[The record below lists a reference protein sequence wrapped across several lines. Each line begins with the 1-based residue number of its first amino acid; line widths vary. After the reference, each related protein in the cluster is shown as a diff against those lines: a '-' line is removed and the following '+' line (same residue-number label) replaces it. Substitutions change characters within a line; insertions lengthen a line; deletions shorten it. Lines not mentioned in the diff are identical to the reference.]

1 MNGETL
7 HAIDALYL
15 ESFLGS
21 LLYKALD
28 AECELR
34 ACLRHAQT
42 LSGTDYLSPDCRSR
56 YAAIR
61 RRLEPLVSELEELTG
76 DLYSGGKL
84 ASDSEPLVQWGL
96 IEPVPE
102 YETKQVI
109 ERLESAEQQLI
120 STLNQVG
127 ARLGALPRS
136 SVSWASQA
144 RVKTYLKLR
153 PIRERPCYQDTTIV
167 RFCASPPYQS
177 AHYFAELPEKVN
189 DESTGDPWLLDA
201 ELLPL
206 TTLPL
211 IEDVEIEL
219 EVQGEMGTSGD
230 EQRGRRQH
238 VIKHY

>member
-15 ESFLGS
+15 ENFLGS

-28 AECELR
+28 AECEMR

-56 YAAIR
+56 YEKIR
-61 RRLEPLVSELEELTG
+61 QRLEPLVSELEELAG
-76 DLYSGGKL
+76 DLYSGGNL
-84 ASDSEPLVQWGL
+84 ASDCEPLIQWGL
-96 IEPVPE
+96 IETVPE

-109 ERLESAEQQLI
+109 ERLESAEWQLI
-120 STLNQVG
+120 STLNRVG
-127 ARLGALPRS
+127 TSLGALPGAGI
-136 SVSWASQA
+136 SWASQA

-153 PIRERPCYQDTTIV
+153 PIRERPCYQNTTIV
-167 RFCASPPYQS
+167 RFCASPPYQLV
-177 AHYFAELPEKVN
+177 HYFAALPEKVN
-189 DESTGDPWLLDA
+189 DGSTGDPWLLDA

-211 IEDVEIEL
+211 IDDVEIEL
-219 EVQGEMGTSGD
+219 EIQGEMGTSGD
-230 EQRGRRQH
+230 EQRGRGQH
-238 VIKHY
+238 VVNHY

>member
-15 ESFLGS
+15 ENFLAS

-42 LSGTDYLSPDCRSR
+42 LGGTDYLSPDCRSS
-56 YAAIR
+56 YEKIR
-61 RRLEPLVSELEELTG
+61 QRLEPLVSELEEFAG

-84 ASDSEPLVQWGL
+84 ASDCEPLVQWGL
-96 IEPVPE
+96 IEKVPK
-102 YETKQVI
+102 YEKKQVI

-120 STLNQVG
+120 ATLNQIG
-127 ARLGALPRS
+127 ASLGALPRAQI
-136 SVSWASQA
+136 SWASQA

-167 RFCASPPYQS
+167 RFCASPPYQL

-189 DESTGDPWLLDA
+189 DGSTGDPWLLDA
-201 ELLPL
+201 EFLPL
-206 TTLPL
+206 ATLPL

-219 EVQGEMGTSGD
+219 EIQGEMGALGD

-238 VIKHY
+238 VVKHY